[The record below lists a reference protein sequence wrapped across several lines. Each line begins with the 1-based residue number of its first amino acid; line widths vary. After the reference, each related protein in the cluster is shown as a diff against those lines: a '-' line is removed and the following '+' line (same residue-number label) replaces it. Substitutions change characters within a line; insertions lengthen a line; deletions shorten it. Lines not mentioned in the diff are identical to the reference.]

1 MSSAYHPQGMR
12 SRFQPTKDY
21 VSWKGVVQTGVVTG
35 RMRPQ
40 TNKDYTNNVIY
51 KHGLARPMKHYRK
64 GRIMV
69 TENTPSHLKR
79 QVRSGVGRGS
89 IADLMDR
96 PGCVSFSN
104 DPVLFNDSDQC
115 YLCRGDIVV
124 SSYFANPSFLSNNPP
139 ERVGQG
145 PTTFCFNQPRKA
157 KYRHTKYKTYMQ
169 GVIHI
174 PPPPETSNDCTTCQP
189 IVKRSNEH
197 YYETGAVTS
206 HLHTATIAHN
216 SQCKDT
222 CFPNE
227 PIYETPRLK
236 TECCIK

>member
-12 SRFQPTKDY
+12 SRFQHTSEY
-21 VSWKGVVQTGVVTG
+21 VPWKGVVQTGVVTG

-64 GRIMV
+64 GRIML

-104 DPVLFNDSDQC
+104 DPILNQC
-115 YLCRGDIVV
+115 DLCRGDIVV
-124 SSYFANPSFLSNNPP
+124 SSYFANPSFISNNPP
-139 ERVGQG
+139 KRVIGTY

-169 GVIHI
+169 GIIPI
-174 PPPPETSNDCTTCQP
+174 PPLPKPSDDCEP
-189 IVKRSNEH
+189 VVKRSNKK
-197 YYETGAVTS
+197 YYETSAVTS
-206 HLHTATIAHN
+206 HLHTATISHN
-216 SQCKDT
+216 SQCTDT
-222 CFPNE
+222 CFPNNHM
-227 PIYETPRLK
+227 YDTPRLK
-236 TECCIK
+236 TECCMK